1 MLHFS
6 NPIEFKGKFLT
17 FILYS
22 ICFTILNVAIYN
34 NLCAQKG
41 EIPVVKAL
49 DIKMLPKYTIT
60 KLWHEVGTD
69 PFGRPV
75 LVPVMVL
82 KGDGLGPV
90 IGLTAAI
97 HGNELNGIPVIQKV
111 ISNID
116 PKSLKGTI
124 IGIPGINP
132 ESILMNDRRFTD
144 GEDLNRIF
152 PGKVNGSESEQ
163 RVYTILNKLISL
175 MDINIDMHTA
185 SFGRENCYYAR
196 ADMKDD
202 TLAKLAVL
210 QYADIIVDNVGQ
222 PSFGSGSGQ
231 TSRAAAVEKG
241 VKTITVEYGNPQ
253 VYQDDM
259 IKRGII
265 GVTNA
270 LKWLKMIPGRIESS
284 KDAVICATSSWQYTD
299 TGGYL
304 EVEVELT
311 QKLTKGQKIATLR
324 NPFGEIVKEYYSPT
338 DGIVI
343 GKSNNPV
350 ATQGARII
358 HIGKY

>member
-1 MLHFS
+1 MTS
-6 NPIEFKGKFLT
+6 
-17 FILYS
+17 
-22 ICFTILNVAIYN
+22 
-34 NLCAQKG
+34 
-41 EIPVVKAL
+41 
-49 DIKMLPKYTIT
+49 TIT
-60 KLWHEVGTD
+60 KCKIISITFFLIMYINEVHAQKSEIPTVNELDLKRLPAHALSKLWYEVGTD

-75 LVPVMVL
+75 LVPILVL
-82 KGDGLGPV
+82 KGSDSGPV

-111 ISNID
+111 MGSID
-116 PKSLKGTI
+116 PKTLKGII

-132 ESILMNDRRFTD
+132 ESIVMNDRRFSD

-152 PGKVNGSESEQ
+152 PGKANGSESEQ
-163 RVYTILNKLISL
+163 RVYTILNKLISH

-241 VKTITVEYGNPQ
+241 VKTITVEYVNPQ
-253 VYQDDM
+253 VYQHDM
-259 IKRGII
+259 IKRGVI
-265 GVTNA
+265 GVNNA
-270 LKWLKMIPGRIESS
+270 LKWLKMIPGTIETS
-284 KDAVICATSSWQYTD
+284 KDAVMCKSSSWIYTD

-324 NPFGEIVKEYYSPT
+324 NPFGDVIREYFCPHV
-338 DGIVI
+338 GIVI

-350 ATQGARII
+350 APQGARII